1 MVAMKTVYGR
11 IKVFEGF
18 RSFVD
23 GHVKDL
29 KYHDLIADG
38 TGKQILLFPVQS
50 EIKWKILNRRCKD
63 LYWGFIVLKNI
74 GSVSY
79 VYCACKGG

>member
-1 MVAMKTVYGR
+1 MSSQIFQTSGFPIFTIIWLEEMVAMKTVYGR

-29 KYHDLIADG
+29 NYHDLIADG
-38 TGKQILLFPVQS
+38 TGKQILLFSVQS
-50 EIKWKILNRRCKD
+50 EIK
-63 LYWGFIVLKNI
+63 
-74 GSVSY
+74 
-79 VYCACKGG
+79 

>member
-11 IKVFEGF
+11 IKVFEDF

-23 GHVKDL
+23 WHVKDL

-38 TGKQILLFPVQS
+38 KV
-50 EIKWKILNRRCKD
+50 NRPDTAISSSK
-63 LYWGFIVLKNI
+63 
-74 GSVSY
+74 
-79 VYCACKGG
+79 

>member
-50 EIKWKILNRRCKD
+50 EIK
-63 LYWGFIVLKNI
+63 
-74 GSVSY
+74 
-79 VYCACKGG
+79 

>member
-1 MVAMKTVYGR
+1 MSSQVFQSSGFPIFTIIWLEEMVAMKTVYGR

-38 TGKQILLFPVQS
+38 TGKQILLCPVQS
-50 EIKWKILNRRCKD
+50 EIK
-63 LYWGFIVLKNI
+63 
-74 GSVSY
+74 
-79 VYCACKGG
+79 

>member
-11 IKVFEGF
+11 IKVFKGF

-23 GHVKDL
+23 WHVKDL

-38 TGKQILLFPVQS
+38 KVNRPDTAIS
-50 EIKWKILNRRCKD
+50 SSKWNKMKD
-63 LYWGFIVLKNI
+63 LKPKMQRPLLGF
-74 GSVSY
+74 Y
-79 VYCACKGG
+79 RA